1 MPSGTPAFYF
11 SICGNLEAV
20 LFDTGTPINVVDPP
34 TADKFGIEKY
44 SPAKPLDIPGVSL
57 SVPGYLVPITRVL
70 FHLLHLPMY
79 TTYPHE

>member
-34 TADKFGIEKY
+34 TADKIGIEKY

-57 SVPGYLVPITRVL
+57 SVPGYLVPIS
-70 FHLLHLPMY
+70 LPGVVSFVAPAY
-79 TTYPHE
+79 VYDLPP